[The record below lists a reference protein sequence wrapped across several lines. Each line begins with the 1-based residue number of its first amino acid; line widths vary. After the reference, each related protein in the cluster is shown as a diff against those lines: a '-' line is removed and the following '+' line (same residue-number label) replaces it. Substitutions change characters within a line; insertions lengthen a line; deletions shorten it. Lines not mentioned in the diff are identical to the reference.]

1 MKVSK
6 ITFVF
11 LTSYHTSLIFL
22 NCLLQIHGHND
33 PSATPN
39 GPHRDRFVSSV
50 YLAVGHNN
58 RQSVPDVFSHL
69 HDALQRRRRKSN
81 LLSRMARRKHQR
93 VNDGIHVSLEK
104 L

>member
-6 ITFVF
+6 INFVF
-11 LTSYHTSLIFL
+11 LTSYHTSLISK
-22 NCLLQIHGHND
+22 LLQIHGHND
-33 PSATPN
+33 PSETPN
-39 GPHRDRFVSSV
+39 GPHRDRFVGSV